1 MPELLTY
8 KIAFDLL
15 KKNGT
20 IRNQQHIADILGV
33 NKATISQILNGNIVP
48 PKHFVDLFIKH
59 FSSFNKSWLLTGEG
73 EMLLK
78 QDKEYT
84 IPEIKDNVARE
95 PSEHSYLDNQSRLIK
110 MQEQLLQNNTR
121 LMAGQEKLIE
131 TNNMLAAQIIELC
144 SKNPQNLILEKLD
157 AFSKE
162 FQEFRAESKNAPAR
176 EDVGCA
182 DVG

>member
-1 MPELLTY
+1 MERRVDR
-8 KIAFDLL
+8 FDKYMNFKGLNDNKVTL
-15 KKNGT
+15 KLSLSVGT
-20 IRNQQHIADILGV
+20 LGKSRKKGRDLSDRV
-33 NKATISQILNGNIVP
+33 IEQILNSYP
-48 PKHFVDLFIKH
+48 DL
-59 FSSFNKSWLLTGEG
+59 NYVWLMTGEG
-73 EMLLK
+73 EMILK

-84 IPEIKDNVARE
+84 IPESTQETIARE
-95 PSEHSYLDNQSRLIK
+95 PSEHTYLDNQSRLIK

-144 SKNPQNLILEKLD
+144 SKKPENLILEKLD

-162 FQEFRAESKNAPAR
+162 IQEFRAESKNAPAR